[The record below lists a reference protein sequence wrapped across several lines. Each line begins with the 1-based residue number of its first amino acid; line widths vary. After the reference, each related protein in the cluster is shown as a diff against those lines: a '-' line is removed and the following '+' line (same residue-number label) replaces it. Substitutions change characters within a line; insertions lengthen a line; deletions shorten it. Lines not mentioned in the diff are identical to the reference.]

1 MFFAKYHALGNSYLV
16 VPTWFGSA
24 SPVPREVSRL
34 CDTRLGIGSD
44 GLLHG
49 PLSSTVADFR
59 LRIFNPD
66 GSEAEKS
73 GNGLRIFCRFLWDE
87 GLVGDAPFT
96 VETMGGTVT
105 AQVLES
111 GSLVRVA
118 MGKVCFSSANIP
130 VAGPHRDVL
139 MEEIVL
145 GNTPFQFCAATVGNP
160 HCVVL
165 VEQPSEAQARQYG
178 PLIEQHPMFP
188 NRTNV
193 QFMQAIDRHNIR
205 IEIWERGAGYT
216 YASGSSSC
224 AAAGVAYKL
233 GLCEPHIAVHMRGG
247 VIDIALDPHFNV
259 QMTGP
264 VVRACKGAVAHECV
278 A

>member
-16 VPTWFGSA
+16 VPTWFGST
-24 SPVPREVSRL
+24 SPVPREVSHL

-111 GSLVRVA
+111 GRLVRVA
-118 MGKVCFSSANIP
+118 MGKACFSSADIP
-130 VAGPHRDVL
+130 VVGSHRDVL
-139 MEEIVL
+139 M
-145 GNTPFQFCAATVGNP
+145 
-160 HCVVL
+160 
-165 VEQPSEAQARQYG
+165 
-178 PLIEQHPMFP
+178 
-188 NRTNV
+188 
-193 QFMQAIDRHNIR
+193 
-205 IEIWERGAGYT
+205 
-216 YASGSSSC
+216 
-224 AAAGVAYKL
+224 
-233 GLCEPHIAVHMRGG
+233 
-247 VIDIALDPHFNV
+247 
-259 QMTGP
+259 
-264 VVRACKGAVAHECV
+264 
-278 A
+278 